1 MTRTL
6 PLRSAL
12 VVLLVSLVVA
22 PVASARMDNAA
33 RLQMVW
39 PASGTVTSP
48 FGVWRGNHRH
58 EGIDIGMLVSLRV
71 RAVTEGVVESTGY
84 ENGYE
89 GYGKIIVL
97 DLPGPYTALYAHL
110 SNVAVRDGE
119 HVREGEWIGQ
129 AGCTGN
135 CSGTHLHFEVRHRG
149 VPIDPMSFLG

>member
-1 MTRTL
+1 M
-6 PLRSAL
+6 RSAL
-12 VVLLVSLVVA
+12 VVLLASLVVA
-22 PVASARMDNAA
+22 PAASARPDASA

-71 RAVTEGVVESTGY
+71 RAVSEGVVQSTGY
-84 ENGYE
+84 EDGYE

-110 SNVAVRDGE
+110 SNVGVRDGE
-119 HVREGEWIGQ
+119 HVREGELIGQ
-129 AGCTGN
+129 AGCTGS
-135 CSGTHLHFEVRHRG
+135 CSGTHLHFEARHRG
-149 VPIDPMSFLG
+149 VSIDPMPYLG